1 VSEDEGA
8 DVHEPEDLPDPD
20 RPEDLPEDEPED
32 LPEDE
37 PEDLPEDLPEPD
49 DESEPRGGFPIK
61 RVGRD
66 RRRVVLNMRRR
77 RRR

>member
-20 RPEDLPEDEPED
+20 RPEDRREDG
-32 LPEDE
+32 PEDE

-49 DESEPRGGFPIK
+49 DEPEPRGGFPIK